1 VQHPDLI
8 MNVTNTSGL
17 EDDFSGTSRGAT
29 TNVGAIEQ
37 NDQLGMI
44 TSEADEILLFP
55 NPVDAEFRVRLDQGA
70 MGYSLRIV
78 DILGQELLFVS
89 NYQGQCISTSY
100 LTPGNYFVWVSG
112 SGGTKKILPLVIL

>member
-1 VQHPDLI
+1 
-8 MNVTNTSGL
+8 
-17 EDDFSGTSRGAT
+17 
-29 TNVGAIEQ
+29 
-37 NDQLGMI
+37 
-44 TSEADEILLFP
+44 
-55 NPVDAEFRVRLDQGA
+55 